1 MKVNGP
7 GMPVFKLRFIKF
19 RLISRIYR
27 SKMGPRENHC
37 HGPSLS
43 SITSATPL
51 GGLWVRP
58 YAVLQDAFNSAS
70 QAEPLAKPLHMYM
83 CDSGYQLL
91 KDSPLPQ
98 RLRDIVKRCMLQ
110 ANDAPTQPA
119 TPRAAKVTKI
129 NFDRPF

>member
-1 MKVNGP
+1 
-7 GMPVFKLRFIKF
+7 
-19 RLISRIYR
+19 
-27 SKMGPRENHC
+27 MGPRENHC
-37 HGPSLS
+37 PSLS
-43 SITSATPL
+43 STTSATPL

-58 YAVLQDAFNSAS
+58 YAVLQDALNSAS
-70 QAEPLAKPLHMYM
+70 EPLAKPLHMYM

-119 TPRAAKVTKI
+119 TPRVAKVTKV
-129 NFDRPF
+129 NFDRP